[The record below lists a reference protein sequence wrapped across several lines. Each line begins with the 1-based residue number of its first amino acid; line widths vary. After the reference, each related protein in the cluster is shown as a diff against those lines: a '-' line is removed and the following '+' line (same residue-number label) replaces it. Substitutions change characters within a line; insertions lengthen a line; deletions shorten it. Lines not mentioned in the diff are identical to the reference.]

1 MNSRETIFSKINK
14 ALDKSQ
20 QEHRKEIAEA
30 RIKFP
35 PKNLI
40 PARGQGSIEWKVKCF
55 REWAELVSTT
65 TEIVT
70 SLNELPLAITN
81 YLNTNNLP
89 TFVRSCSNPLLKKVN
104 WKSKPELNVCS
115 GAVQE
120 TDQVG
125 MTVAFGGVAETGT
138 IIVHSGEDSPTGL
151 NFLPETNIVILPISR
166 LAGDYETVWN
176 LIRKEIAN
184 SPESTIPRAIN
195 WVTGPS
201 RTADIG
207 QQLQLGIH
215 GPRRLH
221 VILVEETEPICF

>member
-1 MNSRETIFSKINK
+1 MNSRDTIYSQINK
-14 ALDKSQ
+14 ALDVSKKEQ
-20 QEHRKEIAEA
+20 RKEIAEK

-40 PARGQGSIEWKVKCF
+40 PARGHGSIEWKVNCF
-55 REWAELVSTT
+55 RKWAEMVSST

-70 SLNELPLAITN
+70 SLNELPVAIAN

-89 TFVRSCSNPLLKKVN
+89 TNVRSCSDPFLKKIN

-115 GAVQE
+115 GAVKE

-125 MTVAFGGVAETGT
+125 LTVAFGGVAETGT
-138 IIVHSGEDSPTGL
+138 VIMHSGEDCPTAL
-151 NFLPETNIVILPISR
+151 NFLPETHIVILPISR

-176 LIRKEIAN
+176 LFRKEIEN
-184 SPESTIPRAIN
+184 FPEATIPRAIN

-221 VILVEETEPICF
+221 IILVEETGPF